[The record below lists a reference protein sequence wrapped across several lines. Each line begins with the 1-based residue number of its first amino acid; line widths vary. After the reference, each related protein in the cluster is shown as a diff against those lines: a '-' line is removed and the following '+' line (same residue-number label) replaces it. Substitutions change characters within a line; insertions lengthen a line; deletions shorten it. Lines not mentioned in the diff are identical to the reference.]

1 MVRAVKM
8 RSERT
13 NTSKQQEAL
22 VPNFAAMLRRL
33 LMLNPP
39 PCCCCCGLKKEEED
53 GFSTKKGLIVS
64 GNHKSFALLD
74 NQKNCN
80 L

>member
-1 MVRAVKM
+1 
-8 RSERT
+8 
-13 NTSKQQEAL
+13 
-22 VPNFAAMLRRL
+22 MLRRL
-33 LMLNPP
+33 LVLSPP

-53 GFSTKKGLIVS
+53 GFSTKKGLILS